1 MKCFGRKKEKH
12 STINHSTINHSTS
25 NHSTSNHST
34 NNSTDKS
41 TFVELVNDIRNESL
55 GDKNESLGDEFI
67 GDKNESLGDKSHG
80 DVNEVERQR
89 SENVNDKNTKAYKNA
104 RALLVGI
111 NYTGTNNALQ
121 GCINDVKNVYTYLT
135 QVEKYDPAQ
144 ILILT
149 DESFTPLN
157 RQPTRKNIIS
167 GIRWLI
173 GNSPTAT
180 QPITLVMQYSGH
192 GTYVPDLN
200 RDENDGRDE
209 AICPLDFES
218 SDFIIDDELRNELL
232 APVKDNSNV
241 SVIGIFDSCH
251 SGTIV
256 DARYTVNILKPH
268 KIRSSTIQSPQI
280 KPPNIQTNIVFKP
293 KTEFRI
299 EESRQYPVTKCRSVI
314 FSGCKDSQTSADAY
328 IENKN
333 QGMLTYAFLQTLRK
347 NPRPSYLTFIKE
359 LQDFATK
366 NKYTQT
372 PQLTFGNFENIN
384 GTFSF

>member
-12 STINHSTINHSTS
+12 STINHSTI
-25 NHSTSNHST
+25 NHST